1 MNKKTPICFELL
13 PNSSLA
19 KENPEITVLLLPS
32 NTPENSLD
40 ITLTALS
47 QLKYLMTNF
56 FILNFV

>member
-19 KENPEITVLLLPS
+19 KGNPEITVLRLPS
-32 NTPENSLD
+32 NTPENGLD

-47 QLKYLMTNF
+47 QLMFLKTNS